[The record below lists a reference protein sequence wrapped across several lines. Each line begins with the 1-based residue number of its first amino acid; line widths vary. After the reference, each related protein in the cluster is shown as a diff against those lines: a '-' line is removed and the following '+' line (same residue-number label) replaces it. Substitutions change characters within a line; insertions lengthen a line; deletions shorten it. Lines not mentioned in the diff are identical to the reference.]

1 MLATLLAHQWKES
14 RRSATF
20 QKSMAVNIIL
30 GFFIVYFLL
39 CFLVIG
45 FFIDAILEKSFPG
58 ISPVQAFNGFLLF
71 YFLLD
76 LFMRFMLQELPVLA
90 IQPYLHLPVKKAN
103 LIHYVLFKSVPSLFN
118 FWQLLILIPFMV
130 KVLVSGY
137 GAGVAL
143 AWLIS
148 IMALIFSNNFLCLY
162 FKRQLSNNPRL
173 TLIFALV
180 IIFLILLDYLG
191 FLSLRQT
198 SAVAFGYLMQHPWAV
213 AFPLV
218 LCLLVYVVNFQ
229 FLRAHTYPEEM
240 AVRQTTSVT
249 GSEITFLNRFGEMG
263 KLIALE
269 MKLIWRHKR
278 SKSVAFMSVFF
289 LFYGFIFYPNKA
301 YQDGFVMYIFVG
313 IIMTGMFM
321 FNYGQFMPS
330 WQSGHFDALLTK
342 RISPYQFYQAKF
354 WFFIPIIFI
363 SFLLTLPYGFFGT
376 KIVLINLAAF
386 FFNIGI
392 NVFVVF
398 YFSVLN
404 KSRIDLTKSAAFNY
418 QGVGASK
425 FVMMLPLILLP
436 MLIYAPFG
444 FMGLPYW
451 GIFAIGLVGLTGFI
465 FHRQLLQLAANRF
478 LAHKYKI
485 AAGFRQA

>member
-1 MLATLLAHQWKES
+1 MLATLIAHQWKES

-20 QKSMAVNIIL
+20 QKSIAVNIIL

-45 FFIDAILEKSFPG
+45 FFIDAILKETFPG

-71 YFLLD
+71 YFIVD
-76 LFMRFMLQELPVLA
+76 LFMRFILQELPVLA

-103 LIHYVLFKSVPSLFN
+103 LVHYVLFKSVPSLFN
-118 FWQLLILIPFMV
+118 FWQFLILVPFMV
-130 KVLVSGY
+130 KVLVPAY

-143 AWLIS
+143 VWLAAIV
-148 IMALIFSNNFLCLY
+148 AFIFFNNFLCLY
-162 FKRQLSNNPRL
+162 FKRQLSNKPKL
-173 TLIFALV
+173 TLVFAL
-180 IIFLILLDYLG
+180 IIIALMLLDYG
-191 FLSLRQT
+191 GYLSLRQA
-198 SAVAFGYLMQHPWAV
+198 SAEAFGYLLQHPWAI
-213 AFPLV
+213 ALPLV
-218 LCLLVYVVNFQ
+218 LCLLVYALNYQ
-229 FLRAHTYPEEM
+229 FLRAHTYPEEI
-240 AVRQTTSVT
+240 AVRQTKSVE
-249 GSEITFLNRFGEMG
+249 GSDITFLNRFGEMG

-278 SKSVAFMSVFF
+278 SKSVVFMSVFF

-342 RISPYQFYQAKF
+342 QISPYQFYQAKF

-363 SFLLTLPYGFFGT
+363 AFLLTLPYGFFGT

-404 KSRIDLTKSAAFNY
+404 KSRIDLSKSAAFNY

-478 LAHKYKI
+478 LANKYKI

>member
-45 FFIDAILEKSFPG
+45 FFIDAILKETFPG
-58 ISPVQAFNGFLLF
+58 LSPVQAFDGFLLF
-71 YFLLD
+71 YFIVD
-76 LFMRFMLQELPVLA
+76 LFIRFILQELPVLA

-118 FWQLLILIPFMV
+118 FWQFLILIPFMV
-130 KVLVSGY
+130 KVLVPAY

-143 AWLIS
+143 LWLIS
-148 IMALIFSNNFLCLY
+148 IVAFIFANNFLCLY

-180 IIFLILLDYLG
+180 IILLILLDYLG

-218 LCLLVYVVNFQ
+218 LCLLLYVLNYK

-249 GSEITFLNRFGEMG
+249 GNDIAFLNRFGVMG

-269 MKLIWRHKR
+269 LKLMWRHKR
-278 SKSVAFMSVFF
+278 SKSLIYMSVFF
-289 LFYGFIFYPNKA
+289 LLYGLVFYRNEA

-313 IIMTGMFM
+313 IVMTGMLV
-321 FNYGQFMPS
+321 FNYGQFVPS

-354 WFFIPIIFI
+354 WLFVPIIAV
-363 SFLLTLPYGFFGT
+363 SFLMTLPYGLFGI
-376 KIVLINLAAF
+376 KILLINLAAF
-386 FFNIGI
+386 LFNIGI
-392 NVFVVF
+392 NIFVVF

-404 KSRIDLTKSAAFNY
+404 KSRIDLSKSAAFNY

-425 FVMMLPLILLP
+425 FVMMLPLLLLP

-444 FMGLPYW
+444 YMGVPNW
-451 GIFAIGLVGLTGFI
+451 GIVAIGAVGLTGFI
-465 FHRQLLQLAANRF
+465 FHQSLLQLTANRF